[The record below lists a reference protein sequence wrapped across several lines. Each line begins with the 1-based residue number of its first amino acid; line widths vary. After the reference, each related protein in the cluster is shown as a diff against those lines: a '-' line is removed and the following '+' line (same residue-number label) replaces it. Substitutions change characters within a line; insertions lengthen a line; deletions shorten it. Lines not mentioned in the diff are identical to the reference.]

1 MIDVHDV
8 DPMPENDHQAS
19 EADPIA
25 AGTANG
31 SGTDNSQGGG
41 DDAPQDL
48 SCDSIEPLPD
58 LPSDDY
64 GREFDEKLSI
74 PVDRVVQATSVPG
87 CSAPSVGGC
96 VGVISVGR
104 SSSFP
109 LWKTAPARTKAT
121 RCGALTARQ
130 RAAAASMSL

>member
-1 MIDVHDV
+1 MTGDMTPDQEYEFYAR
-8 DPMPENDHQAS
+8 PENQEPKGA
-19 EADPIA
+19 PIRRR
-25 AGTANG
+25 GRM
-31 SGTDNSQGGG
+31 S
-41 DDAPQDL
+41 AP
-48 SCDSIEPLPD
+48 
-58 LPSDDY
+58 
-64 GREFDEKLSI
+64 EKLSI